1 MFLWIWVKSVSKSG
15 KNRRETLGV
24 YAFAIFSGYFVMN
37 ALSINCTTSQ
47 LSMRYPKADHK
58 HRSPAPCNQIPVTA
72 THRELRDIL
81 RTYAN
86 WRAPAAFQSTDS
98 HTFSPCRFNA
108 SLIESV
114 DSNHPLP
121 YSERCLSLHRQ
132 KKENLIDF
140 SLGCVSRRKTTRCRT
155 SGSRV
160 PSSGSKLAA

>member
-98 HTFSPCRFNA
+98 HTFSPFRFNA

-132 KKENLIDF
+132 KK
-140 SLGCVSRRKTTRCRT
+140 RKFN
-155 SGSRV
+155 
-160 PSSGSKLAA
+160 